1 MSALRIVI
9 GIAAALL
16 IAVVIVDFAAD
27 GLENVGS
34 TRTMIGGSR

>member
-16 IAVVIVDFAAD
+16 IAVVIVDFADD
-27 GLENVGS
+27 GLEKSS
-34 TRTMIGGSR
+34 TRTMVGGSR